1 MPDQDSTIEIRERL
15 SRVEQKLDNVTEVR
29 ERLVRVETKLDFVG
43 QNLESFN
50 HRVSELMTAR
60 EQERGRSQLVKAL
73 IPLGS
78 AVLGA
83 GSIVMA
89 RLLHWI
95 K

>member
-1 MPDQDSTIEIRERL
+1 MPDLDNTIEIRERL

-50 HRVSELMTAR
+50 HRVSGLMTAR

-83 GSIVMA
+83 GSIVMT